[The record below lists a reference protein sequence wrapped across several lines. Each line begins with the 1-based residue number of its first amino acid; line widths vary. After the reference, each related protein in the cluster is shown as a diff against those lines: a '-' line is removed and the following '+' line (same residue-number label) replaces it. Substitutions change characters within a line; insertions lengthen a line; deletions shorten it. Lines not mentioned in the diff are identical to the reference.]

1 MPRHIGLLAGA
12 LLLSAPLVAA
22 EPALDPEGL
31 LIYMPTIGAAVGIG
45 GAYLLLAAVHF
56 FHIFRSGAK
65 WGLCLPIG
73 GLFAALGW
81 LLRLPVRTNQRSTP
95 LYAVQQ
101 LFIVLS
107 PAAFLAFNYVS
118 GQRNGE
124 RCGACTR
131 PLAQATHARLTLS
144 APLARSSTAASSSP
158 STSRLTWAARS
169 GSAPNFHL
177 FRRASSGASSSGAMS
192 LPFWC
197 SVPAA
202 ACRPPTCTRPAPRCV
217 PRLPTCAPW
226 PRHPWRS
233 HNLAQIFLV
242 GVILQGEQIAV
253 LQHTAALPLLL
264 LTRTPGVS
272 YLIFTVLS
280 LTAHFRLRRLDR
292 VFAFRNLCAAHPT
305 LRLLLAIYVA
315 SVLILVR
322 SVFRI
327 VEASEGYGGPV
338 SSSRAPRYALR

>member
-1 MPRHIGLLAGA
+1 LLTTSSLAMPRHICLLAGA

-124 RCGACTR
+124 RCGGCTR
-131 PLAQATHARLTLS
+131 PLAQARHARLTLS
-144 APLARSSTAASSSP
+144 ASCQILYGRLIVAIDKSIDMGGKKRQRSEFSP
-158 STSRLTWAARS
+158 IPPRIVGRLFVWSDVITFLVQCAGGGMQATDMHETGTKVSR
-169 GSAPNFHL
+169 
-177 FRRASSGASSSGAMS
+177 
-192 LPFWC
+192 
-197 SVPAA
+197 
-202 ACRPPTCTRPAPRCV
+202 V
-217 PRLPTCAPW
+217 PRLPPAP
-226 PRHPWRS
+226 
-233 HNLAQIFLV
+233 LA
-242 GVILQGEQIAV
+242 
-253 LQHTAALPLLL
+253 
-264 LTRTPGVS
+264 LTRPRPD
-272 YLIFTVLS
+272 LP
-280 LTAHFRLRRLDR
+280 RRRD
-292 VFAFRNLCAAHPT
+292 P
-305 LRLLLAIYVA
+305 
-315 SVLILVR
+315 
-322 SVFRI
+322 
-327 VEASEGYGGPV
+327 
-338 SSSRAPRYALR
+338 SR